1 MKHGTIFETMDAC
14 ACRQHAGDCTGSE
27 FMGMKETLEKG
38 QRTQTLKQCF
48 SVTFL
53 NQNID
58 SH

>member
-1 MKHGTIFETMDAC
+1 MPV
-14 ACRQHAGDCTGSE
+14 HAGNTLVICTGSE